1 MAKTNKVFQPSVKQL
16 DATNKAY
23 LLRRDM
29 NDNDLSA
36 LLNMSKVTLYTR
48 LRRNNWTNPEI
59 LFLEY
64 RSNKEFKKTVD
75 SLNILNP

>member
-1 MAKTNKVFQPSVKQL
+1 MAKKNKVFQPSVKQL

-23 LLRRDM
+23 LLRREM

-48 LRRNNWTNPEI
+48 LKKSNWTNPEI

-64 RSNKEFKKTVD
+64 HSNEDFEEMVD
-75 SLNILNP
+75 SLNILNA